1 MFSIDPL
8 NNIKLTRKDT
18 LDRKGWLPRRILTME
33 KDHRHSL
40 SVSYTVGDCYSCR
53 VHPFL

>member
-18 LDRKGWLPRRILTME
+18 LDLDSKIDESKILTDTATGD
-33 KDHRHSL
+33 KYILVVTNGVL
-40 SVSYTVGDCYSCR
+40 SVEQISN
-53 VHPFL
+53 